1 MTRDL
6 LVEVVESSKA
16 KIAGTAMIRLV
27 SDLGSVWA
35 EGNLLFF
42 SWALVARMQHLR
54 RSIFL
59 DCPK

>member
-1 MTRDL
+1 MIRDL
-6 LVEVVESSKA
+6 PVEVVESSRA

-27 SDLGSVWA
+27 SDLASVWA
-35 EGNLLFF
+35 EGNLL
-42 SWALVARMQHLR
+42 SLGWALVGRMQHLR